1 MLVYSLSEY
10 FCYVDTYKLKIVP
23 KVVAHDSD
31 CGKGSLTDIGL
42 VYGHILETSKTVPL

>member
-1 MLVYSLSEY
+1 M
-10 FCYVDTYKLKIVP
+10 DAKIKKIKFVP